1 MSALAPQ
8 RLPARWLL
16 ILMLGSL
23 TAFVPLSIDMYLP
36 AFPQI
41 AKEFGVEIGQ
51 VQLTLS
57 VYLIGMAMG
66 QIFYG
71 AMSDRWGRR
80 RLLIFGMIIFALATA
95 GCALAGSIE
104 ALMLWRFGVAV
115 GGSAGMVVTRAI
127 VRDSFDVKE
136 SANIFSLLMLVM
148 GAAPILAPF
157 IGGQLLLITEWRG
170 IFWVLAIFATL
181 SIVTV
186 VKFMPETLAQED
198 RVQRDLRGILGI
210 YTGLLRDRVYFG
222 YVLSI
227 GCVSGMLFAYIAG
240 SATLFIEQYG
250 VSAQA
255 FGVFFGVNSAGLIIG
270 AQANRWL
277 LKHLAPR
284 KALELAYAL
293 NTAMALVLVL
303 QVWTGWG
310 GFPAAISILFVTV
323 GSTGFLFP
331 NITALA
337 MAPKGRV
344 AGSAS
349 AIMGTVQFGI
359 GGAAGSAVALLY
371 NGSALP
377 MAAVLAS
384 CSIIGCSM
392 LRVMAVDDSA
402 IR

>member
-1 MSALAPQ
+1 VSPVAPQ
-8 RLPARWLL
+8 NLPARWLL
-16 ILMLGSL
+16 ILMLGSH

-36 AFPQI
+36 AFPDI
-41 AKEFGVEIGQ
+41 AEEFGVEIGQ

-57 VYLIGMAMG
+57 VYMIGMALG

-80 RLLIFGMIIFALATA
+80 RLLIFGMIIFALATT
-95 GCALAGSIE
+95 GCALSGSIGE
-104 ALMLWRFGVAV
+104 LMLWRFGVAV

-157 IGGQLLLITEWRG
+157 IGGQLLLITGWRG
-170 IFWVLAIFATL
+170 IFWLLAAFAAA

-186 VKFMPETLAQED
+186 VKFMPETLAPEL
-198 RVQRDLRGILGI
+198 RVRRNIRGILGI
-210 YTGLLRDRVYFG
+210 YSGLLRDRVYFG
-222 YVLSI
+222 YVLSV
-227 GCVSGMLFAYIAG
+227 GCVSGMLFSYIAG
-240 SATLFIEQYG
+240 SPILFIELYG

-255 FGVFFGVNSAGLIIG
+255 FGIFFGVNSAGLVMG

-277 LKHLAPR
+277 LKYMAPR
-284 KALELAYAL
+284 KALETTYAL

-310 GFPAAISILFVTV
+310 GFPAAVSILFLCV

-349 AIMGTVQFGI
+349 ALMGTVQFGL
-359 GGAAGSAVALLY
+359 GGVAGSAVGLLY
-371 NGSALP
+371 NGTALP
-377 MAAVLAS
+377 MAAVLAT
-384 CSIIGCSM
+384 CSIIGYTM
-392 LRVMAVDDSA
+392 LRVVA
-402 IR
+402 REKGTEQ